1 MAISTNQRITNQQ
14 DVSTEVA
21 RVGTFNNANTILY
34 LNSSG
39 VLTHLFRVVMA
50 LTRAFSNDKLLDA
63 VTGAHG
69 MNISIVENR

>member
-39 VLTHLFRVVMA
+39 
-50 LTRAFSNDKLLDA
+50 
-63 VTGAHG
+63 
-69 MNISIVENR
+69 